1 MANSIEAGSHVLN
14 SDIGIPMKMIAYE
27 KVTMAEAKR
36 VHDGAPPDATLQDW
50 TKRRAG
56 PDVDE
61 LVSEQTSAW
70 MRELPGEVR
79 PARLAERYPR
89 IANKICALWAQP
101 LRCAAYLS
109 DLLIARRAN
118 RKGFPAE
125 VAMEIGNLS
134 IHYEMLNPIGRPWQ

>member
-1 MANSIEAGSHVLN
+1 
-14 SDIGIPMKMIAYE
+14 MKPIVYE

-36 VHDGAPPDATLQDW
+36 VHDGAPPDATRQDW

-56 PDVDE
+56 PDAHGLIRE
-61 LVSEQTSAW
+61 ETSAW
-70 MRELPGEVR
+70 IRELPGDVR
-79 PARLAERYPR
+79 PAHLAEHFPR

-101 LRCAAYLS
+101 VRCAAYLS
-109 DLLIARRAN
+109 DLLLARRVS

-134 IHYEMLNPIGRPWQ
+134 IHYELLNPVGRPWQ

>member
-1 MANSIEAGSHVLN
+1 
-14 SDIGIPMKMIAYE
+14 MKLQMKPIAYE
-27 KVTMAEAKR
+27 KVTMAEAKHI
-36 VHDGAPPDATLQDW
+36 HDGSPPDVTQEDW

-56 PDVDE
+56 PDVHE
-61 LVSEQTSAW
+61 LIREETSAW
-70 MRELPGEVR
+70 MRELPAEVR
-79 PARLAERYPR
+79 PTHLAERYPR
-89 IANKICALWAQP
+89 IANKICALWMQP

-125 VAMEIGNLS
+125 VAMELGSLG

>member
-1 MANSIEAGSHVLN
+1 
-14 SDIGIPMKMIAYE
+14 MKLQMKPIAYE
-27 KVTMAEAKR
+27 KVTMAEAKH
-36 VHDGAPPDATLQDW
+36 VHDGAPPEVTQEDW

-56 PDVDE
+56 PEVRE
-61 LVSEQTSAW
+61 LIREDTSAW

-79 PARLAERYPR
+79 PSHLAERYPR
-89 IANKICALWAQP
+89 IANRICALWTQP

-118 RKGFPAE
+118 RQGFPE
-125 VAMEIGNLS
+125 RIAMEIGNLS